1 MASIQTLSVL
11 DSKVAD
17 ILERVAPHVFDG
29 KLVFQYSVKKIVPYE
44 DLLEIDGLALFETSN
59 LGILAKFDEARSEIS
74 APVYVLTRTGQELVS
89 VLAVEPDINAMAAAI
104 WKLNP
109 IDVWSA
115 EVVYVEGG
123 QGTSGPC
130 RTS

>member
-44 DLLEIDGLALFETSN
+44 DLLEIDGLGIVRINEDLF
-59 LGILAKFDEARSEIS
+59 SECCRWS
-74 APVYVLTRTGQELVS
+74 GLV
-89 VLAVEPDINAMAAAI
+89 
-104 WKLNP
+104 
-109 IDVWSA
+109 
-115 EVVYVEGG
+115 
-123 QGTSGPC
+123 
-130 RTS
+130 